1 MTTKLTLTWVK
12 REQKTSK
19 AGKPYTA
26 LSLKANEYAD
36 RYINGFGNKANVN
49 WKEGDTV
56 EVLNV
61 TEKDYNGKK
70 YLNFEM
76 PSVEAATN
84 EIKGELVGLSL
95 GMGKLNFKL
104 DQIIEHL
111 AGTKRLDRTS
121 DGKPMPNFNKPTTQK
136 QAEDVGASD
145 DIDPNLIDF

>member
-1 MTTKLTLTWVK
+1 MVKLTLTWIK

-19 AGKPYTA
+19 AGKPYTS
-26 LSLKANEYAD
+26 LSIKANEYAD
-36 RYINGFGNKANVN
+36 RYINGFGNVLNAN

-56 EVLNV
+56 EVLAV
-61 TEKDYNGKK
+61 TEKEYNGKK
-70 YLNFEM
+70 YLNFDM
-76 PSVEAATN
+76 PKAEDKVN
-84 EIKGELVGLSL
+84 ELKGELVGLSL

-121 DGKPMPNFNKPTTQK
+121 DGKPMPNFNTPKPQS
-136 QAEDVGASD
+136 EASD